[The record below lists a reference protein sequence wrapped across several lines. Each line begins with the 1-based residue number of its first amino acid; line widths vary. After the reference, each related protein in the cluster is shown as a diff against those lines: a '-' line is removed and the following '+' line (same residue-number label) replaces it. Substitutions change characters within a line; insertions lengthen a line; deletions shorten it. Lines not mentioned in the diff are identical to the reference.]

1 MTVKETVARLYFSN
15 GTILYIR
22 VLINHIRHTG
32 ENRKISNDNERISNK
47 RIAKEKN
54 SEERPGKK
62 RMRISDDSVNDS
74 SYAGGIFDLEVH
86 FPGDYPFRPL
96 KVVFKTRVYHP
107 NIDIKGNVGLDIL
120 REQWSSALNI
130 TAVLLSISSLLTDP
144 NPEVPLCS

>member
-1 MTVKETVARLYFSN
+1 MAL
-15 GTILYIR
+15 
-22 VLINHIRHTG
+22 
-32 ENRKISNDNERISNK
+32 K
-47 RIAKEKN
+47 RIIEYFN
-54 SEERPGKK
+54 FIQCDFPT
-62 RMRISDDSVNDS
+62 NDS

-144 NPEVPLCS
+144 NPEVPLVPEIAYIYKTRPRYEATVREWIRKYAVLSII

>member
-1 MTVKETVARLYFSN
+1 MAL
-15 GTILYIR
+15 
-22 VLINHIRHTG
+22 
-32 ENRKISNDNERISNK
+32 K
-47 RIAKEKN
+47 RIIEYFN
-54 SEERPGKK
+54 FIQCDFPT
-62 RMRISDDSVNDS
+62 NDS

-130 TAVLLSISSLLTDP
+130 TA
-144 NPEVPLCS
+144 EVPLVPEIAYIYKTRPRYEATVREWIRKYAVLSII

>member
-1 MTVKETVARLYFSN
+1 
-15 GTILYIR
+15 
-22 VLINHIRHTG
+22 RHTG